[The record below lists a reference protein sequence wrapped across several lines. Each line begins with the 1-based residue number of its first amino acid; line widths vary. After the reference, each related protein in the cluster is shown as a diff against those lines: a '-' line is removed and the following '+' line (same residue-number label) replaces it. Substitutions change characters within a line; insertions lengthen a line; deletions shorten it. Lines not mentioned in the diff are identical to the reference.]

1 MNVKLTTN
9 ATLSLLNQIGR
20 TAQDAEATQASVMY
34 DSDLVSFDSNSNLI
48 MVRDSLTDHSSVY
61 GFVSMSDTELSELGG
76 YLTSIR
82 DKELALLVSIDGS
95 QQEQR
100 LTSEKQ
106 ELEQAMSAFV
116 GDKIHSLDDFEMQ
129 VDFNPTS
136 TNSFMD
142 VIDIYERAIQG
153 DQTNLVGLLSVVEV
167 DIATVFKNSHNPST
181 CPHCVAA
188 SAGNPANQPFDIGFA
203 STNYTYT
210 NAPTSSDSGVAS
222 LRMGPKW
229 NVSSGGT
236 LSYSFANGTTPYVIP
251 YAGNADPDTAMIF
264 GYDSTQTGMAQF
276 TGISAIDSL
285 GAGNAAALRTVMDRW
300 DKAVDFDFTEITE
313 DGTNAGEIRM
323 AWTDGG
329 TNSGLASDAGRG
341 QPGGRAAFAYGP
353 YGTPASGDAFFET
366 YDINKITDPTLPDFA
381 SDGIG
386 DDGFSY
392 FAALHEIGH
401 SLGLKHTFSGAD
413 SITGEHDILRNSV
426 MSYTQID
433 RNTIYDLDGGTSD
446 GTVYRVYAS
455 TPMLW
460 DIKAME
466 EFYGAETT
474 SDGDSTY
481 SFVNDSQRLQPV
493 MMQTITDS
501 GGVDTID
508 ASNQTR
514 ASTIDLTPGTFS
526 TIGLYTEQEQANY
539 WAGLGWGGG
548 DPNAILST
556 FAAADNQARQT
567 TNSGAGVAYANRK
580 AIYTG
585 EDNLA
590 IAHNAQIENAIGGS
604 AADTITG
611 NSLDNAIEG
620 RGGNDALN
628 GGTGNDALTGGMG
641 DDTLDGG
648 DGVDTGVLT
657 GSSDQYNFDYT
668 NYDKSTQT
676 GTIIVTD
683 TQSGRDGSDTLQN
696 VEFLKFSAGEAT
708 ARGAQV
714 RTDSVTAIDMTG
726 VHQMGIEIDG
736 GAEVTVTFTGRDYST
751 LGLSALA
758 SDMQTAINAALTTAG
773 QASSVS
779 VTVNSPLTITS
790 DDTSAN
796 SAVQLNSLSL
806 DLQAALGT
814 ITQEGAISVGD
825 VVYYNL
831 GGGFVTTYAPLVV
844 PTIQTTSGTSTP
856 SGGSTPS
863 TPSTSQTSGGGTGN
877 GGTSGTG
884 GSTQPGGNGLG
895 GTGLPN
901 LNSVSV
907 LTQEDTIIAIQTID
921 RAINQI
927 SQNQARLGAIQNR
940 MQHNID
946 NMMAQ
951 VMQTESARGRIVD
964 ADFASE
970 TAQLMKDQILQQ
982 AAMQAM
988 NMALNSKQGVMG
1000 LLG

>member
-1 MNVKLTTN
+1 MDVKLTTN
-9 ATLSLLNQIGR
+9 ATLSLLNQVAR
-20 TAQDAEATQASVMY
+20 TNGDPAVDNTAAPQDAAEITPTYASDMNTLMIR
-34 DSDLVSFDSNSNLI
+34 DQLSSDAY
-48 MVRDSLTDHSSVY
+48 VY
-61 GFVSMSDTELSELGG
+61 GFVNMSNTELEQLGSF
-76 YLTSIR
+76 LVDIR
-82 DKELALLVSIDGS
+82 DKELALVKETAGSAAHTQLVSEKETIETNMSLFIADKVHMDEFDMQAGIS
-95 QQEQR
+95 
-100 LTSEKQ
+100 TS
-106 ELEQAMSAFV
+106 
-116 GDKIHSLDDFEMQ
+116 GLD
-129 VDFNPTS
+129 
-136 TNSFMD
+136 NSFF
-142 VIDIYERAIQG
+142 DIIELNGGTGQG
-153 DQTNLVGLLSVVEV
+153 DDLKGLLSVVEV
-167 DIATVFKNSHNPST
+167 ELDVIFQNAHHPAS
-181 CPHCVAA
+181 CPHCQALEASKQADSQVQAHNVGYNTSTAGASAA
-188 SAGNPANQPFDIGFA
+188 SAQSNSDIE
-203 STNYTYT
+203 T
-210 NAPTSSDSGVAS
+210 
-222 LRMGPKW
+222 LRMGSKW
-229 NVSSGGT
+229 NVTGSDT
-236 LSYSFANGTTPYVIP
+236 LSYSFLNPSAQIVSNYNNNPSTVFTSTADVQDPNFYGSDNQ
-251 YAGNADPDTAMIF
+251 AGLREV
-264 GYDSTQTGMAQF
+264 MA
-276 TGISAIDSL
+276 A
-285 GAGNAAALRTVMDRW
+285 W

-313 DGTNAGEIRM
+313 TAGGSDVGEIRI
-323 AWTDGG
+323 AFTDGG
-329 TNSGLASDAGRG
+329 SSGGPA
-341 QPGGRAAFAYGP
+341 GRAAFAYGP
-353 YGTPASGDAFFET
+353 GSSYVNGDVWFEYHDIDVTGDNSDFDSTGT
-366 YDINKITDPTLPDFA
+366 
-381 SDGIG
+381 G

-392 FAALHEIGH
+392 FAALHEVGHAIGLSH
-401 SLGLKHTFSGAD
+401 PFGGSSSGATLSSD
-413 SITGEHDILRNSV
+413 DDTIRNTV

-433 RNTIYDLDGGTSD
+433 RNMVVDFAPAPSTSSAP
-446 GTVYRVYAS
+446 TYRVYSS
-455 TPMLW
+455 TPMIM
-460 DIKAME
+460 DVKAVE
-466 EFYGAETT
+466 YLYGAESV

-481 SFVNDSQRLQPV
+481 TFTNDSTRLQPI
-493 MMQTITDS
+493 MMKTLIDS
-501 GGVDTID
+501 GGADTID

-514 ASTIDLTPGTFS
+514 SNTINLNPGTFS
-526 TIGLYTEQEQANY
+526 SIGLYTEAEQISY
-539 WAGLGWGGG
+539 WQSARGFTSSS
-548 DPNAILST
+548 IQSIFT
-556 FAAADNQARQT
+556 FYDNQAQAAS
-567 TNSGAGVAYANRK
+567 NSGNSVANANRK

-611 NSLDNAIEG
+611 NSLNNAIEG
-620 RGGNDALN
+620 RGGNDTLN

-657 GSSDQYNFDYT
+657 GSSDQYSFDYT

-676 GTIIVTD
+676 GTIVVTD
-683 TQSGRDGSDTLQN
+683 TQGGRDGTDTLQN

-714 RTDSVTAIDMTG
+714 RTDSVTATDMTG
-726 VHQMGIEIDG
+726 SHQMAIEIDG

-758 SDMQTAINAALTTAG
+758 SDMQTAINAALTAAG
-773 QASSVS
+773 QTSSVS

-796 SAVQLNSLSL
+796 SAVKLNSLSL

-856 SGGSTPS
+856 GGGSTPS
-863 TPSTSQTSGGGTGN
+863 APSTSQTSGGGSGS

-884 GSTQPGGNGLG
+884 GTTQPVGNGLG

-901 LNSVSV
+901 LNSISV
-907 LTQEDTIIAIQTID
+907 LTQEDTVIAIQTVD

-927 SQNQARLGAIQNR
+927 SQNQARLGAMQNR

-946 NMMAQ
+946 NLMTQ

-970 TAQLMKDQILQQ
+970 TAKLMKDQILQQ

-988 NMALNSKQGVMG
+988 NMAMNSKQGVMG